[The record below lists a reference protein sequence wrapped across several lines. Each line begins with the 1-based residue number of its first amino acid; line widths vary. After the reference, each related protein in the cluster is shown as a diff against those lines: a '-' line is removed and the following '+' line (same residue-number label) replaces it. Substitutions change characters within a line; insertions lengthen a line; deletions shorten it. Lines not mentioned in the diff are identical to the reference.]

1 MDPSV
6 DEAALA
12 LGCWFWG
19 CVGGSKWDSL
29 YSLLFFKRKY
39 SQEFFMIKS

>member
-29 YSLLFFKRKY
+29 YSLLFF
-39 SQEFFMIKS
+39 FLNTVKSFL

>member
-1 MDPSV
+1 MNPSV

-19 CVGGSKWDSL
+19 GGVDSSMWDSL
-29 YSLLFFKRKY
+29 YSLLFF
-39 SQEFFMIKS
+39 